1 MSDSGSP
8 RPTSRTPALPE
19 SPPAASPSALPAS
32 FPVHLFDLDGVIT
45 PTAIVH
51 MRAWKEMFSA
61 FLASRGVQ
69 EPYTDADYFAFVD
82 GKPRYDGVAS
92 FLGSRGIEL
101 PYGEPGDPAHQEP
114 GQETVC
120 GLGNR
125 KNDQVITMIR
135 EDGVAPY
142 PGTVAFLDSLPAAAR
157 LGVVSSS
164 RNAEEVLAGAG
175 LRDRFEVVV
184 DGNVAAAEGLPG
196 KPAPDTFVHAARLL
210 DAGPA
215 QAVVYED
222 AVAGVR
228 AGAAGAFGLV
238 IGVDR
243 GVGHETLAEAGA
255 TLVVSDL
262 DELLAPGRSASPG
275 TGPST
280 DPDQSTDTTSHDP
293 EDQA

>member
-1 MSDSGSP
+1 
-8 RPTSRTPALPE
+8 
-19 SPPAASPSALPAS
+19 
-32 FPVHLFDLDGVIT
+32 
-45 PTAIVH
+45 
-51 MRAWKEMFSA
+51 MFSA

-69 EPYTDADYFAFVD
+69 EPYTDADYFAYVD

-101 PYGEPGDPAHQEP
+101 PYGEPGDPADQEP
-114 GQETVC
+114 GEETVC

-125 KNDQVITMIR
+125 KNDEVMTMIR
-135 EDGVAPY
+135 EDGVDPY
-142 PGTVAFLDSLPAAAR
+142 PGTVAFLDSLPAGAR

-210 DAGPA
+210 DAEPA

-222 AVAGVR
+222 AVAGVS

-243 GVGHETLAEAGA
+243 GVGHETLAGAGA
-255 TLVVSDL
+255 SLVVSDL
-262 DELLAPGRSASPG
+262 DELLAPGRSASP
-275 TGPST
+275 
-280 DPDQSTDTTSHDP
+280 DPDPSTDTTSHDP